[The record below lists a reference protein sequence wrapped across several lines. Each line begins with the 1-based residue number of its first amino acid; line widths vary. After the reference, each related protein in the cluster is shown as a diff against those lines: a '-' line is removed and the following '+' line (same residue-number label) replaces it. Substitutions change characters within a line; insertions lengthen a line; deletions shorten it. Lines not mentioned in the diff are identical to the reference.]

1 MNKNEKIFVAGHG
14 GMVGSAITN
23 RLRSEGYNNL
33 ILKKSSELD
42 LRDQKAT
49 LNFFEKEKPDH
60 VFLAAAKVGGIYA
73 NDKYKADFIYDN
85 TAIAMNVIHSAFKS
99 GVKKLLNLGSSC
111 IYPKYAPQPMK
122 EEYLLTGELEPT
134 NEPYAISKI
143 TAIKLCRYFNE
154 QYGTNFISLMPSN
167 LYGKNDNFNLETSHV
182 LPALI
187 RKIIL
192 AKSLTEN
199 DFDLIKADLHKTPLG
214 FGAEKKYDLK
224 KQEGIINALKEI
236 GIQHGKVALWGTGKV
251 KREFL
256 FSDDIADASLHFM
269 QNIDAKE
276 AGEFINVGSGND
288 LSIKELAFLITEIAG
303 FQGKIVF
310 TGNHS
315 DGTPRKLLD
324 ISKAK
329 ELRWQPKTDLKT
341 GIKEVVE
348 NYYDKL
354 K

>member
-1 MNKNEKIFVAGHG
+1 MEKNAKIFVAGHR
-14 GMVGSAITN
+14 GMVGSAITE
-23 RLRSEGYNNL
+23 RLQYEGYDNL
-33 ILKKSSELD
+33 ILKSSSDLD

-49 LNFFEKEKPDH
+49 REFFEKEKPDH

-73 NDKYKADFIYDN
+73 NATYKADFIYDN
-85 TAIAMNVIHSAFKS
+85 TAIAMNVIHSAYQS

-122 EEYLLTGELEPT
+122 EEFLLTGELEPT

-167 LYGKNDNFNLETSHV
+167 LYGRNDNFNLETSHV

-192 AKSLTEN
+192 AKALTEN
-199 DFDLIKADLHKTPLG
+199 DFDLIRKDLQNTPLG
-214 FGAEKKYDLK
+214 FDAENEHNIK
-224 KQEGIINALKEI
+224 KQDELKNALNDI
-236 GIQHGKVALWGTGKV
+236 GIQHGKVELWGTGKV

-256 FSDDIADASLHFM
+256 YSSDIADASLHFM
-269 QNIDAKE
+269 QNINASE

-288 LSIKELAFLITEIAG
+288 LSIKELAFLITEITG
-303 FQGKIVF
+303 FQGKIEF
-310 TGNHS
+310 SGNHS

-324 ISKAK
+324 ISRAK
-329 ELRWQPKTDLKT
+329 ELGWLPKTDLKT

-348 NYYDKL
+348 HYYDNL